1 MPSTYSQRLRLEL
14 QATGENRSTWGG
26 KNNNVI
32 TLEEAAIA
40 GAALIPMG
48 DADHTLTTANAVT
61 DEARNAILIFSGALT
76 AVRTVTIPTVSKI
89 YMVSNS
95 TTGGFSINFKAGA
108 GTGPVATVLNGQSQ
122 LIWTDGTYVFAG
134 ASPAGCTPE
143 APNDGKMYVRQNSG
157 WLAIQQPFTYDVNG
171 DAVLKFGST
180 IVIRIK
186 STGLILTKDDIEVF
200 STSV

>member
-1 MPSTYSQRLRLEL
+1 MPSTYTPQLRLEL
-14 QATGENRSTWGG
+14 QATGENRSTWGS

-32 TLEEAAIA
+32 SLEEAAIS
-40 GAALIPMG
+40 GAVNIALT
-48 DADHTLTTANAVT
+48 DADHTLTTMNGAT

-76 AVRTVTIPTVSKI
+76 AARTITIPTVPKI
-89 YMVSNS
+89 YMVSNA
-95 TTGGFSINFKAGA
+95 TTGGFALNFKTTFVG
-108 GTGPVATVLNGQSQ
+108 GSVATVLAGGSQ
-122 LIWTDGTYVFAG
+122 FIWTDGSYVFSG
-134 ASPAGCTPE
+134 AAPSGATPE
-143 APNDGKMYVRQNSG
+143 APLDGKMYVRQNG
-157 WLAIQQPFTYDVNG
+157 AWLAIQQPFTYDVNG